1 MSMRILPTQLAEL
14 AIIGRHLDAM
24 TAELIK
30 SREGQEWGYGDGL
43 WTELSKITV
52 TTDSDIT
59 YQLGTFIQGDFSW
72 EFTQE
77 EIK

>member
-14 AIIGRHLDAM
+14 VIIGRHLDAM

-30 SREGQEWGYGDGL
+30 SREGQEWSYGDGM
-43 WTELSKITV
+43 WADPGKIIVTV
-52 TTDSDIT
+52 DGDT